1 MRRCAARA
9 RGRSRP
15 GCSPVVLCGVAP
27 AWAAAVRVRA
37 PRGGVVVQN
46 ASGLRPVRKG
56 RRGGGPKCV
65 SVWRFWPDPGDFG
78 QTQTHFGPGARKDPG
93 SARDSDAFWT
103 TRPPGD
109 RIVGTPTGC
118 SARPPSHR
126 APGAAGRP
134 TARPFPPAGTLSGCV
149 CGSGKRAA
157 PGGALRRGFPSG
169 GASPGAPD
177 PYTEKGP
184 GLVGVDEARAFGAS
198 APPTR
203 SPERRSRRTPGRS
216 RPASSPAPRGR
227 DRWRRRRTAGP
238 CRPCAAPGNPSSSPR
253 PSCPG

>member
-1 MRRCAARA
+1 MWAGAFGSVFRTDW
-9 RGRSRP
+9 
-15 GCSPVVLCGVAP
+15 CSPVVLCGVAP

-93 SARDSDAFWT
+93 SARDSEAFWT

-126 APGAAGRP
+126 APGAAERP
-134 TARPFPPAGTLSGCV
+134 TARPIPPAGTLPGCA
-149 CGSGKRAA
+149 CGSGKRTA
-157 PGGALRRGFPSG
+157 PGGALQRGFPSG

-177 PYTEKGP
+177 PQYRKGP
-184 GLVGVDEARAFGAS
+184 RPRRDGRGRGPWRVGAS
-198 APPTR
+198 YAFTGTAE
-203 SPERRSRRTPGRS
+203 SADTGAV
-216 RPASSPAPRGR
+216 AS
-227 DRWRRRRTAGP
+227 
-238 CRPCAAPGNPSSSPR
+238 CQ
-253 PSCPG
+253 